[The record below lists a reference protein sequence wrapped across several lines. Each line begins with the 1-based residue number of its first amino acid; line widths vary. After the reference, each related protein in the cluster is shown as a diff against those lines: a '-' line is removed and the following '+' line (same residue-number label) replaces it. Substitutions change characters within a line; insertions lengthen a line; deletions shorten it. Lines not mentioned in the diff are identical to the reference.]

1 MPVIVDPNL
10 IFHFKTPEEFR
21 MWLEKNQTK
30 TEGIWLKL
38 FRKDSKIPS
47 ITHDQA
53 LDVALC
59 FGWIDGVAKKLDDPL
74 SWVQKFTPRR
84 KHSLW
89 SKRNIEITKRLID
102 QGLMTPHGQQ
112 EIDRAKQDGRWQ
124 KAYDSP
130 STITLP
136 EDFLNELQK
145 DARAYQFFQT
155 LNKTN
160 TYAIGWRLQTAKTK
174 ETYEK
179 RKKLILEMLK
189 NNKKFH

>member
-21 MWLEKNQTK
+21 KWLEKNQTK

-47 ITHDQA
+47 ITHEQA

-84 KHSLW
+84 KYSLW

-155 LNKTN
+155 LNRTN